1 MRRKGREEEEG
12 SFAVNFSGEEV
23 VSRGVRPTVILSG
36 EVGRGKN
43 GRKEE

>member
-1 MRRKGREEEEG
+1 MRRKGREEKG